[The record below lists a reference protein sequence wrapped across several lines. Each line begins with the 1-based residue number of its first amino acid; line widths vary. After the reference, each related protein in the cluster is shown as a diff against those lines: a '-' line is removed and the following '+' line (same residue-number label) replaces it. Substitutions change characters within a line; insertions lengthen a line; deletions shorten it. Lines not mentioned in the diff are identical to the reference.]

1 MKNIVESFYN
11 WYRSTI
17 RHPKYRWLIIGGTL
31 IYLLSP
37 LDISPDFLPVIGWID
52 DGILVALLIGEV
64 SQMMAS
70 YLGDRTK
77 SKAKTHEDPA
87 AQAVIDV
94 PIQ

>member
-64 SQMMAS
+64 SQMM
-70 YLGDRTK
+70 
-77 SKAKTHEDPA
+77 
-87 AQAVIDV
+87 
-94 PIQ
+94 